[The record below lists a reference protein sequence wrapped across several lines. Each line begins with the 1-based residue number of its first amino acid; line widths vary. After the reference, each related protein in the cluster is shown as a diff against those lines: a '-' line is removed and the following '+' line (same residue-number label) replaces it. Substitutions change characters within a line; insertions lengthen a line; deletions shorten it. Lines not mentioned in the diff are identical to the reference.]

1 MAAKQV
7 IKNPAPIIH
16 STAPPGT
23 ESYPLVAHTVQ
34 ASAFRTSIEAIKDI
48 LTEANLIFDASGMKI
63 ITMDESHTIL
73 VYLRLHASKFEH
85 YHCNRTFILGVNMI
99 YLFKLVKTM
108 DNEDILTLYVDD
120 ANPHELHLKMQNAKK
135 NQTTVQH
142 LKLIETD
149 KDEINIESPEALTII
164 TMPST
169 EFQKLCRDMNALG
182 RTVEIKSV
190 GSQLTFTLE
199 GDFAKRET
207 IMHSNKNGMQ
217 VIEQPSSHDVVQGI
231 YALRHLLLFTKCTNL
246 CPSIKMYLCNDF
258 PIIVE
263 YQVANLGEI
272 KLCLAQVT
280 LPGSR

>member
-1 MAAKQV
+1 MAAKT
-7 IKNPAPIIH
+7 
-16 STAPPGT
+16 TAAVVRTTGPVPTGMET
-23 ESYPLVAHTVQ
+23 YPLVAHTVQ
-34 ASAFRTSIEAIKDI
+34 ASAFRTTIEAIKDI

-73 VYLRLHASKFEH
+73 VHLRLWADKFEH

-108 DNEDILTLYVDD
+108 DNEDVLTIFVDD
-120 ANPHELHLKMQNAKK
+120 ANPNELHLRLQNAKK

-149 KDEINIESPEALTII
+149 KDEINIDSPEATTII

-190 GSQLTFTLE
+190 GSQLTFTIE

-217 VIEQPSSHDVVQGI
+217 VVEQPSAHDVMQGEF
-231 YALRHLLLFTKCTNL
+231 ALRHLLLFTKCTNL
-246 CPSIKMYLCNDF
+246 CPSILMYLGNDY
-258 PIIVE
+258 PLIVQ
-263 YQVANLGEI
+263 YGVANLGEI
-272 KLCLAQVT
+272 KLCLAPAT
-280 LPGSR
+280 LSSRA